1 MLAWHLKTSSSLCF
15 QNGRQWFEDMS
26 HFHVI
31 QSHEFC
37 VIAWVA
43 GEAAVIM
50 ESLPVAEV
58 KDVLHE
64 LLALFLGKPDLPP
77 PSRLVRLVTTA
88 VGCQAS
94 DLTPSPYLFV

>member
-1 MLAWHLKTSSSLCF
+1 
-15 QNGRQWFEDMS
+15 
-26 HFHVI
+26 VI

-77 PSRLVRLVTTA
+77 PSRLVRLVA
-88 VGCQAS
+88 ANS
-94 DLTPSPYLFV
+94 DIKRKKKKRRSFSYL